1 MVGGWY
7 CFRNSWWVFPKRK
20 VIYLPLPI
28 RCWRLT
34 EHLEKN
40 KDIRCDLTKCVRSY
54 CEIWSEAV
62 LEALTPVGAEVFSY
76 PPPVDIE
83 KVVQGLCANSP
94 TSRSLSLS
102 PPKVGPSWTDRWWQ
116 SRNTHE
122 RPARWGQRACKKRRF
137 SCQALLTF
145 VCIYLVSSSL
155 DSLTLR
161 SSVLGEERQ
170 VTVFAVRASRYP
182 TQRRRGGNTTFF
194 FRLC

>member
-1 MVGGWY
+1 M
-7 CFRNSWWVFPKRK
+7 
-20 VIYLPLPI
+20 PLPI

-94 TSRSLSLS
+94 TSRSLCLSLRPKS
-102 PPKVGPSWTDRWWQ
+102 VQVGPIVGGKVGTPTNDQLDEGRG
-116 SRNTHE
+116 
-122 RPARWGQRACKKRRF
+122 PARRDVFNVMHCHF
-137 SCQALLTF
+137 LYMYI
-145 VCIYLVSSSL
+145 IYVSSSL

-161 SSVLGEERQ
+161 SGVLGEERQ

-194 FRLC
+194 FVFARI